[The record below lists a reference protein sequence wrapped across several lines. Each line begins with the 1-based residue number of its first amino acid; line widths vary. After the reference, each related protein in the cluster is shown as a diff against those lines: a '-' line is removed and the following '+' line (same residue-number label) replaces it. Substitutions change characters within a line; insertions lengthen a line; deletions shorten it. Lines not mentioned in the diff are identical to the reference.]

1 MIPILYKSEE
11 TAFASQGIGALTD
24 CLRCEV
30 TEERNGPYT
39 LELDYPITGKWYSEI
54 QEGRLVTAWHD
65 DRHDAQ
71 PFEIYARTAPIS
83 GIVTFYGRHISYRLN
98 HVIVG
103 AFQASTAAAAL
114 AGLKSHAMT
123 ECPFTFWTDK
133 DTAATFRVRV
143 PSACRSLLGGIQ
155 GSILDTF
162 GGEYMFDRFAVRL
175 YAARGADEGV
185 VIEYGK
191 NLTDLVQDKSIETM
205 YTAAA
210 PYWTNADGTEV
221 VTIPGL
227 VVAPELETKRA
238 IWTTQTG
245 EEVTD
250 QDGTPIDIR
259 YGIIRAVPMD
269 LSGDFDEAPSE
280 EQLRDLA
287 QRRLNNS
294 TAWQPKDGL
303 RVSFAQLW
311 QTEEYKD
318 IAPLERVALCDIVTV
333 HHRALGVSAKMK
345 VTRVVYDTLRERYAS
360 MELGTTGASL
370 AQTIRAETEIA
381 LQERPTRSVMAEAID
396 HATELI
402 RGGLGGY
409 VVIGTDEDGQPDEI
423 LIMDAPT
430 IAEAVNVWRFNK
442 GGLGHSSTGYNG
454 PYNDIALTA
463 DGQINADAITTGT
476 LNANLIKAGVIQS
489 PEGENYWNLATDE
502 LVLRKVRLD
511 IQTNDQSYDVIDIR
525 GRNGQW
531 QNKITPLQILLM
543 SEVSD
548 KQIMIQAGGIWGY
561 ADADGT
567 ENPLHIQSDGA
578 IWLGGDGH
586 DGRVYIK
593 DTNGQTRTTLN
604 VYGLTLTDASGTN
617 HAWFTRDYFQYGADN
632 AQRFAYQATGS
643 GNTKAIYLADE
654 NNVLRTRLF
663 DSGYLELRDSA
674 NAKQVGLDSSDG
686 DLWLGALG
694 TSGGSVADAINE
706 LMEFITLK
714 EWNTT
719 YNGITIRAMRRGG
732 SVTLAMVS
740 SGTTAQMATTNAYV
754 TFCTLPEEYRPPRQL
769 EAYIITNT
777 AWKGQFNLDTAGELK
792 FGYTRQLRNTS
803 NGAYPAST
811 TFYVTWTY
819 TV

>member
-1 MIPILYKSEE
+1 MIPILYYPEE
-11 TAFASQGIGALTD
+11 NVFAAQGIGALTD

-98 HVIVG
+98 NVIVG
-103 AFQASTAAAAL
+103 PFQATSIAAAM
-114 AGLKSHAMT
+114 AGLKSHALT
-123 ECPFTFWTDK
+123 QCPFTFWTDRE
-133 DTAATFRVRV
+133 TAATFRVRV
-143 PSACRSLLGGIQ
+143 PSACRSLLGGTQ

-162 GGEYMFDRFAVRL
+162 GHGEYMFDRFAVRM
-175 YAARGADEGV
+175 YANRGTDAGV

-191 NLTDLVQDKSIETM
+191 NLTDLTQDKSIETM

-210 PYWTNADGTEV
+210 PYWSNDDGTEV

-227 VVAPELETKRA
+227 VVAPELETKRVT
-238 IWTTQTG
+238 WTTQTG
-245 EEVTD
+245 EDVTD
-250 QDGTPIDIR
+250 QNGEPIDIR

-269 LSGDFDEAPSE
+269 LSGDFDEAPTE

-294 TAWQPKDGL
+294 TAWRPKDGL

-311 QTEEYKD
+311 QTEEYKN

-381 LQERPTRSVMAEAID
+381 LQERPTRSMMAESID

-409 VVIGTDEDGQPDEI
+409 VVIGTDPDGQPDEI

-454 PYNDIALTA
+454 PYSDIALTA
-463 DGQINADAITTGT
+463 DGKINASLIQAGE
-476 LNANLIKAGVIQS
+476 LNANIIKAGVLQDL
-489 PEGENYWNLATDE
+489 EGRFYLDMSTGE
-502 LVLRKVRLD
+502 LRMRDGSFSGQVEVTSKMTVLTPTGEKDLEMNGDGLD
-511 IQTNDQSYDVIDIR
+511 IFTVV
-525 GRNGQW
+525 NGQAIALG
-531 QNKITPLQILLM
+531 KIGVSPMGTSHVLALKYSADNSRGALLSRVNSDNTETRIILVSNTMEQISTPFGIY
-543 SEVSD
+543 
-548 KQIMIQAGGIWGY
+548 AGG
-561 ADADGT
+561 DVT
-567 ENPLHIQSDGA
+567 GA
-578 IWLGGDGH
+578 
-586 DGRVYIK
+586 
-593 DTNGQTRTTLN
+593 N
-604 VYGLTLTDASGTN
+604 
-617 HAWFTRDYFQYGADN
+617 
-632 AQRFAYQATGS
+632 
-643 GNTKAIYLADE
+643 
-654 NNVLRTRLF
+654 LF
-663 DSGYLELRDSA
+663 
-674 NAKQVGLDSSDG
+674 
-686 DLWLGALG
+686 
-694 TSGGSVADAINE
+694 
-706 LMEFITLK
+706 
-714 EWNTT
+714 
-719 YNGITIRAMRRGG
+719 
-732 SVTLAMVS
+732 
-740 SGTTAQMATTNAYV
+740 
-754 TFCTLPEEYRPPRQL
+754 
-769 EAYIITNT
+769 
-777 AWKGQFNLDTAGELK
+777 
-792 FGYTRQLRNTS
+792 S
-803 NGAYPAST
+803 NGAISGGAITGSSLRIDGKSGISGT
-811 TFYVTWTY
+811 ITAGGTTY
-819 TV
+819 TFTNGILTGIS